1 MIKKFKSFG
10 SIVAFRVIISM
21 AIVMIATFF
30 VADYTLTKYI
40 NKNYENLLDISIEGI
55 QWDINVLEKQVLKEA
70 NDFVSKKIS
79 PMYLDYAVSDGTV
92 VYNGTRLPN
101 EYILKIASSGPS
113 GSLFGIPYWNIS
125 DGNLT
130 AGVIVDEFILRR
142 FVRDVRG
149 NGFVAVKAGKTV
161 VLPIFLKN
169 TEIESVIRRGLRKSI
184 VFVNDQRYFFKSF
197 SQDGLTFYT
206 FLSATVFDEIK
217 FGLLEVLVLSLVI
230 GISVVAYISHLVA
243 RYLSKSLR
251 KILDGFEKLREGNF
265 EFLDIP
271 SHDELGMIMGEF
283 NVTVAVLRDAM
294 EKMKMA
300 KEMAEEAN
308 RTKSMFLA
316 SVSHEIRNPL
326 NSILGF
332 TELLL
337 KEEKDPKKRE
347 YLSTIYKSGEHLL
360 NVINDILD
368 LSKIEAGKM
377 ELVYEVYDP
386 KKLVEE
392 VVQMYQPQA
401 MKKGIKIFSEIERD
415 IPDKAVADPFRVKQ
429 ILINLVSNAVKF
441 TDEGY
446 VKIRLY
452 RDGEDLVYV
461 VEDTGIGIPKEK
473 VQKIFEPFTQADAT
487 VSKKYGGTGLGL
499 SISKRLAKM
508 MKGDLWIESDI
519 GKGTKVY
526 LKIPIKVLKEED
538 ISKIRKVKNEK
549 LAIVSIKSEDIKDQV
564 VSFLRDL
571 GFEITVKQSIDAV
584 KEEISYLE
592 PRAILVEVEKTSDV
606 GGQLR
611 EIPTIAFID
620 SGSKIRLRNVLF
632 LPIDIDAAEMLDDIM
647 EFLDI
652 STKEDISIAIVDDND
667 VNRTLISKM
676 LDKISAAARKA
687 EFEDGLQI
695 VNAVESGEFFDLILL
710 DVQMPNMDGYEA
722 CRRLREMEFSG
733 KIILATGSTGQDVIK
748 KMKESGCDDMI
759 PKPVKI
765 EDLEA
770 KIWKYF
776 PMAVKKSKKE
786 KPTRDETL
794 KEVVSEEIVRQ
805 GEVPKS
811 VSLDEKSE
819 LETDQKVQE
828 EEVNEVVDSSAEEV
842 SHATIEIVERAVQ
855 KMENEMGMD
864 REVAVGML
872 SDYIRFLKRKLKSLN
887 DSIAKASESGIR
899 RVAHDLAGSGEMYG
913 LPEIS
918 DMGRKM
924 SEYMNEKDFDGVRKL
939 SSDLERFVITLE
951 KALKNYQLS

>member
-1 MIKKFKSFG
+1 MIKSPKTGDVVMIKKFKSFG
-10 SIVAFRVIISM
+10 SIVAFRVIVSM
-21 AIVMIATFF
+21 TAVMIATFF
-30 VADYTLTKYI
+30 VANYTLTKYI
-40 NKNYENLLDISIEGI
+40 NKNYENLLNISIEGI
-55 QWDINVLEKQVLKEA
+55 KWDINVLKKSILKEA
-70 NDFVSKKIS
+70 HNFISRKIS
-79 PMYLDYAVSDGTV
+79 PMFLDYAVSDGTV
-92 VYNGTRLPN
+92 VYNGTKLPDN
-101 EYILKIASSGPS
+101 YIIKIASSGPS
-113 GSLFGIPYWNIS
+113 GSLFGIPYWNITE
-125 DGNLT
+125 GNLT
-130 AGVIVDEFILRR
+130 AGVIINESILRR
-142 FVRDVRG
+142 LVRDVRG
-149 NGFVAVKAGKTV
+149 NGFIAIKAGKTL
-161 VLPIFLKN
+161 VLPFFLKN
-169 TEIESVIRRGLRKSI
+169 TEVESVVRRGLRKSI

-197 SQDGLTFYT
+197 SQDGLIFYT

-217 FGLLEVLVLSLVI
+217 AGLLKVLILSLVV

-243 RYLSKSLR
+243 KYLSRNLR
-251 KILDGFEKLREGNF
+251 MILDGFEKLREGNF

-294 EKMKMA
+294 ERMKMA

-308 RTKSMFLA
+308 KTKSMFLA

-377 ELVYEVYDP
+377 ELVYEVYNP

-401 MKKGIKIFSEIERD
+401 IKKGIQIFSEIDRNV
-415 IPDKAVADPFRVKQ
+415 PDKAVADPFRVKQ

-452 RDGEDLVYV
+452 REGDDLVYV

-473 VQKIFEPFTQADAT
+473 VEKIFEPFTQADAT

-526 LKIPIKVLKEED
+526 LKIPIKVLNEED
-538 ISKIRKVKNEK
+538 ISKLRVIKNEK
-549 LAIVSIKSEDIKDQV
+549 LAIISVKDERIKENV
-564 VSFLRDL
+564 VSFLKNL
-571 GFEITVKQSIDAV
+571 GFEIKIKSSIDDV
-584 KEEISYLE
+584 KEEVSYLE
-592 PRAILVEVEKTSDV
+592 PRLVVAEVKKTSDI
-606 GGQLR
+606 GGKLR

-620 SGSKIRLRNVLF
+620 SGSKIRLKNVLF
-632 LPIDIDAAEMLDDIM
+632 LPIDAEIAEVIDDII

-652 STKEDISIAIVDDND
+652 STKEEISVAIVDDND

-676 LDKISAAARKA
+676 LDKILNTSKKS

-695 VNAVESGEFFDLILL
+695 VKAIEEGENFDLILM

-722 CRRLREMEFSG
+722 CRKLRDMEYTG
-733 KIILATGSTGQDVIK
+733 KIILATGSTGQDVLK
-748 KMKESGCDDMI
+748 KMKEAGCNDMI

-765 EDLEA
+765 EDLEK
-770 KIWKYF
+770 KIWKFF
-776 PMAVKKSKKE
+776 PLAVKSKKE
-786 KPTRDETL
+786 M
-794 KEVVSEEIVRQ
+794 VEEEANKARI
-805 GEVPKS
+805 EEKKIKK
-811 VSLDEKSE
+811 EKSE
-819 LETDQKVQE
+819 MEKESVEEKEEKVE
-828 EEVNEVVDSSAEEV
+828 EEITEIDGEISSL
-842 SHATIEIVERAVQ
+842 IENAIQ
-855 KMENEMGMD
+855 KMESEMGMD
-864 REVAVGML
+864 REVAIGML
-872 SDYIRFLKRKLKSLN
+872 SDYIRFLKRKLKALN
-887 DSIAKASESGIR
+887 DSMAKANEMGIR

-918 DMGRKM
+918 DMGRKI
-924 SEYMNEKDFDGVRKL
+924 SEYMNSKDFDGVRKL
-939 SSDLERFVITLE
+939 ANDLERFIITIE

>member
-21 AIVMIATFF
+21 AIVMIATFL
-30 VADYTLTKYI
+30 VADYTLTKFI
-40 NKNYENLLDISIEGI
+40 NKNYENLLNISIEGI
-55 QWDINVLEKQVLKEA
+55 QWDINVLKKKILKEA
-70 NDFVSKKIS
+70 NEYVSKNVS

-92 VYNGTRLPN
+92 VYNGTRLPDK
-101 EYILKIASSGPS
+101 YILKIASSGPS
-113 GSLFGIPYWNIS
+113 GSLFGIPYWNIR

-130 AGVIVDEFILRR
+130 AGVIVDELILRR

-161 VLPIFLKN
+161 VLPFFLKN
-169 TEIESVIRRGLRKSI
+169 TEIESVIRRGLRKSVI
-184 VFVNDQRYFFKSF
+184 FVNDQRYFFKSF
-197 SQDGLTFYT
+197 SQDGLIFYT

-217 FGLLEVLVLSLVI
+217 LGLLEVLLLSLIV

-243 RYLSKSLR
+243 RYLSKNLR
-251 KILDGFEKLREGNF
+251 KILDGFEKLREGSF

-308 RTKSMFLA
+308 KTKSMFLA

-401 MKKGIKIFSEIERD
+401 MKKGIKIFSEIDKD

-452 RDGEDLVYV
+452 REGENLVYV

-499 SISKRLAKM
+499 SISKRLANM

-519 GKGTKVY
+519 GKGTRVY
-526 LKIPIKVLKEED
+526 LKIPIKVLREEE

-549 LAIVSIKSEDIKDQV
+549 LAIVSINREDIKNQV

-571 GFEITVKQSIDAV
+571 GFEITVKQSIEAV

-592 PRAILVEVEKTSDV
+592 PRVILVEVEKTSDV
-606 GGQLR
+606 GGKLR
-611 EIPTIAFID
+611 EIPTIAFIN
-620 SGSKIRLRNVLF
+620 SGSKIRLKNVLF
-632 LPIDIDAAEMLDDIM
+632 LPVDIDAAEMLNDVMD
-647 EFLDI
+647 FLDI
-652 STKEDISIAIVDDND
+652 STKEEISVAIVDDND

-676 LDKISAAARKA
+676 LDKISTTVRKA

-695 VNAVESGEFFDLILL
+695 VNAVESGENFDLILL

-722 CRRLREMEFSG
+722 CRRLREMEYSG
-733 KIILATGSTGQDVIK
+733 KIILATGSTGQDVMK
-748 KMKESGCDDMI
+748 KMKESGCDDMV

-776 PMAVKKSKKE
+776 PMAVKKLKKE
-786 KPTRDETL
+786 KPL
-794 KEVVSEEIVRQ
+794 KSEVVKEDIKEEGTVREGEIHGDVSISEE
-805 GEVPKS
+805 S
-811 VSLDEKSE
+811 VVKAGKNLEEEADGVLDGS
-819 LETDQKVQE
+819 
-828 EEVNEVVDSSAEEV
+828 EEVNSV
-842 SHATIEIVERAVQ
+842 TNEIIDRAVQ

-864 REVAVGML
+864 REVAIGML
-872 SDYIRFLKRKLKSLN
+872 SDYIRFLKRKLKALN
-887 DSIAKASESGIR
+887 DSIAKVSESGIR

-924 SEYMNEKDFDGVRKL
+924 SECMNSKDFDGVRKL
-939 SSDLERFVITLE
+939 SNELERFVITLE

>member
-1 MIKKFKSFG
+1 MIKRFKSFG

-40 NKNYENLLDISIEGI
+40 NKNYENLLNISIEGI
-55 QWDINVLEKQVLKEA
+55 QWDVNVLKKRVLKEA

-92 VYNGTRLPN
+92 VYNGTKLPN
-101 EYILKIASSGPS
+101 SYILRIASSGPS

-149 NGFVAVKAGKTV
+149 NGFVAVKAGKTL
-161 VLPIFLKN
+161 VLPFFLKG
-169 TEIESVIRRGLRKSI
+169 TEIESVIRKGFRKSV

-197 SQDGLTFYT
+197 SQDGLVFYT

-217 FGLLEVLVLSLVI
+217 MGLLEVLILSLIV

-308 RTKSMFLA
+308 KTKSMFLA

-377 ELVYEVYDP
+377 ELVYEVYNP
-386 KKLVEE
+386 RKLVEE

-401 MKKGIKIFSEIERD
+401 MKKGIKIFAEIDRD

-441 TDEGY
+441 TDEGH

-452 RDGEDLVYV
+452 KDGEDLVYV

-499 SISKRLAKM
+499 SISKRLANM

-526 LKIPIKVLKEED
+526 LKIPIKVLKEEE

-549 LAIVSIKSEDIKDQV
+549 LAVVSIENEDIKNHV
-564 VSFLRDL
+564 VSFLKDL
-571 GFEITVKQSIDAV
+571 GFEISVKQSIDAV

-592 PRAILVEVEKTSDV
+592 PRVILVEVEKTSDV
-606 GGQLR
+606 GGKLR
-611 EIPTIAFID
+611 EIPTVAFID

-632 LPIDIDAAEMLDDIM
+632 LPTDIDIAELIDDVM
-647 EFLDI
+647 EFLEI
-652 STKEDISIAIVDDND
+652 STKEEISIAIVDDND

-676 LDKISAAARKA
+676 LDKILISVKKA

-695 VNAVESGEFFDLILL
+695 VKAVENGEVFDLILL

-733 KIILATGSTGQDVIK
+733 KIVLATGSTGQDVIK

-765 EDLEA
+765 EDLEE

-776 PMAVKKSKKE
+776 PVAVTRSRKKE
-786 KPTRDETL
+786 LPK
-794 KEVVSEEIVRQ
+794 KEPRKEEIVEQ
-805 GEVPKS
+805 EK
-811 VSLDEKSE
+811 VSEGLDEE
-819 LETDQKVQE
+819 IGQQALDEVQNQETS
-828 EEVNEVVDSSAEEV
+828 EEVEEISGGINE
-842 SHATIEIVERAVQ
+842 IIERAVQ

-872 SDYIRFLKRKLKSLN
+872 SDYVRFLKRKLKALN

-924 SEYMNEKDFDGVRKL
+924 SEYMNSKDFDGVRKL
-939 SSDLERFVITLE
+939 SNDLERFVISLE